1 MDDDGNDCS
10 AILDAHLGTD
20 LQNELTGSLSQ
31 HEQKSLSRHEKLLA
45 NEFARRNADGGSVDR
60 PAAPGFWNPWHK
72 RTDQKG
78 HRR

>member
-1 MDDDGNDCS
+1 MSDDDCS
-10 AILDAHLGTD
+10 AMMDAHLG
-20 LQNELTGSLSQ
+20 QYINNELTGSLSQ
-31 HEQKSLSRHEKLLA
+31 HEQLLA

-60 PAAPGFWNPWHK
+60 PAAPSFWNQWHR

>member
-31 HEQKSLSRHEKLLA
+31 HEQLLA

>member
-31 HEQKSLSRHEKLLA
+31 HEQLLA

-60 PAAPGFWNPWHK
+60 PAAPGFWNAWHK